1 MFLQFRRQRSQLI
14 HPQLRPLWTKCTL
27 LTISQLPL
35 HSHLHPLL
43 QNGSLQILSLNPNKN
58 QLVPQQVHLKLLRPL
73 LLLLAEQ
80 LRSQIHQQTQSI
92 NQSSRELTHVQ
103 IRTAQRRNGRNH
115 QRRSRNEGKKM
126 EIPSERLVQNLR
138 TWRTMRVRTQLHT
151 KNDDHLLW
159 KQKQIQKKQIV
170 QPSPPLLFPQN
181 QLPQ

>member
-1 MFLQFRRQRSQLI
+1 MLLQFRRQRSELI
-14 HPQLRPLWTKCTL
+14 HPQLRPFRTKCAL

-80 LRSQIHQQTQSI
+80 LRSPIYQQTQSI
-92 NQSSRELTHVQ
+92 NQSSRKLTHVQ

-115 QRRSRNEGKKM
+115 QRRSRNEGKKV
-126 EIPSERLVQNLR
+126 EIPSERLVQNRR
-138 TWRTMRVRTQLHT
+138 T
-151 KNDDHLLW
+151 
-159 KQKQIQKKQIV
+159 
-170 QPSPPLLFPQN
+170 
-181 QLPQ
+181 